1 MSRALTLT
9 PERTL
14 ATRRAGLLSA
24 PLPTTTL
31 LLTIGSLPLP
41 PRDQCTG

>member
-1 MSRALTLT
+1 MSRALTLAPAT
-9 PERTL
+9 TL

-24 PLPTTTL
+24 LLPATTL